1 MSTVIRA
8 SARNNESQAVA
19 FNLEDMGERSTRFL
33 EKVRG
38 EARQIVIQA
47 QQEADAIRRR
57 AEQEGRQAAMQAV
70 EGMVRKELTT
80 VVPALRLAVQSIQEA
95 KHSWLRHWEGTAVH
109 VAGAIAAKLVRREI
123 SRHPEVTMSLVREA
137 LELASGSAEVRIS
150 MNPTDLDAMRGQLKV
165 LLDEVA
171 PLCKAEFDADA
182 DITQGGCK
190 VETRFGVI
198 DQQFEAQLKRIE
210 EELTQ

>member
-1 MSTVIRA
+1 
-8 SARNNESQAVA
+8 
-19 FNLEDMGERSTRFL
+19 
-33 EKVRG
+33 
-38 EARQIVIQA
+38 
-47 QQEADAIRRR
+47 
-57 AEQEGRQAAMQAV
+57 
-70 EGMVRKELTT
+70 
-80 VVPALRLAVQSIQEA
+80 
-95 KHSWLRHWEGTAVH
+95 

-123 SRHPEVTMSLVREA
+123 GRHPEVTLTLVREA

-171 PLCKAEFDADA
+171 PLAKAEFEADS
-182 DITQGGCK
+182 DISQGGCK